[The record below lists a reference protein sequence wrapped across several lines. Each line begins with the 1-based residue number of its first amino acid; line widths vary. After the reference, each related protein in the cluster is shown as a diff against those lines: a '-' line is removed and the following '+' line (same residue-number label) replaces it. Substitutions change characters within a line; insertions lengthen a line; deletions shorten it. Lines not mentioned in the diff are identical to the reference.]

1 MINVQRT
8 PAAFE
13 FSQTMYA
20 VQLPEITPVGSI
32 ILQVFPANASVSF
45 ASLF

>member
-32 ILQVFPANASVSF
+32 ILQVFPANASVSY